1 MHLIF
6 FLVIIN
12 QGITIHPLKSR
23 LLYREIWLLVRK
35 KKTIDAISGGIRIR
49 VRGGG
54 KEEIEEEYERK
65 GGERERQKAKGEFP
79 NKI

>member
-1 MHLIF
+1 M
-6 FLVIIN
+6 VI
-12 QGITIHPLKSR
+12 G
-23 LLYREIWLLVRK
+23 EK